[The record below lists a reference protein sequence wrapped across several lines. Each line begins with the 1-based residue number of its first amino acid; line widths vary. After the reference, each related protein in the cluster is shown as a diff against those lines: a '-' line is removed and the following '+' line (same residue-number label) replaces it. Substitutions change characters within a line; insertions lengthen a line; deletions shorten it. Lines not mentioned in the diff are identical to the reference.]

1 MVRGGGGARGQRSAQ
16 TPDTKKTPTR
26 GSDRHPNPIPLASPR
41 TGAMGRATRRMRS
54 LSARKTRISHRCAS
68 PKSTRRVASPLGARV
83 RVSTAG
89 SDTAQGVGLSPSL
102 DKKISRSLDGD
113 WEVALTLDGG
123 VDLGGLHGRGDG
135 HLLELR
141 SELAGGELAL
151 GAGEHLSR
159 GGGTG
164 HGR

>member
-1 MVRGGGGARGQRSAQ
+1 
-16 TPDTKKTPTR
+16 
-26 GSDRHPNPIPLASPR
+26 
-41 TGAMGRATRRMRS
+41 
-54 LSARKTRISHRCAS
+54 
-68 PKSTRRVASPLGARV
+68 
-83 RVSTAG
+83 
-89 SDTAQGVGLSPSL
+89 
-102 DKKISRSLDGD
+102 
-113 WEVALTLDGG
+113 VALTLDGG

-135 HLLELR
+135 HLLKLR

>member
-1 MVRGGGGARGQRSAQ
+1 MVRGGGRREVSGLLQ
-16 TPDTKKTPTR
+16 TSDTEKTPTR
-26 GSDRHPNPIPLASPR
+26 GSGRHPNPIPLPSPR

-89 SDTAQGVGLSPSL
+89 SDAAQGVGLSPSL
-102 DKKISRSLDGD
+102 DKKISRSLGD

-135 HLLELR
+135 HLLKLR